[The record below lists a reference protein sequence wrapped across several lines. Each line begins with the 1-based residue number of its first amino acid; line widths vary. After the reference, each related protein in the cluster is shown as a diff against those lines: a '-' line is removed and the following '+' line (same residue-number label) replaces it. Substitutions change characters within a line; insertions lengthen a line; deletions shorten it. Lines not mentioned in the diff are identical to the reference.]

1 MKYFRKVELLRKG
14 VQSYG
19 NLGALRNH
27 GEVNG
32 IEPCKTSFFLNPTDF
47 SLGYNRTPSGDIWF
61 SLQSKDV
68 SNLQFKTELCAGL

>member
-1 MKYFRKVELLRKG
+1 VELLRKG